1 MNRIRLGLLGALTA
15 AVALVGV
22 TMFGATNT
30 ANAMP
35 STLFR
40 ITITN
45 TTSPAMPISP
55 GIILPHID
63 EGVLWVSGGTSSP
76 ALELLAEVGNPSAL
90 IEALNGQLIGD
101 IAPGGSASI
110 EIAIEDEVYLST
122 ASMLVATNDSFVGL
136 NSVILW
142 DEDHLPID
150 SQTFELNAYDAGTEA
165 NTELGSGFDGGQ
177 PDPSRGAENLD
188 NGEATSELITRS
200 DQFSSPQATI
210 TIELV
215 YEDELEAGDDPAMDG
230 GAEMDSGDDGVEE
243 ESSLETDEGSMP
255 AEQEA
260 MDDDAK
266 DEVAMDDDATDEDA
280 TDEDAMDDDATDED
294 ATDED
299 AMDDDAMD
307 DDAMDEDAMDE
318 DAMDEDAMD
327 EDAMDEDAMGDDAMD
342 EDAMDE
348 DAMDEDAMGDGE
360 SMTDDAM
367 PNTGTGGLAEGSGIG
382 ATLTALIALAALAA
396 AASVYGVARVA
407 VRRRR

>member
-1 MNRIRLGLLGALTA
+1 MNRVRLGLLAALTA

-22 TMFGATNT
+22 TTFGATNT

-35 STLFR
+35 PTLFR

-63 EGVLWVSGGTSSP
+63 EGVLWVSGGTSGP
-76 ALELLAEVGNPSAL
+76 ALELLAEVGDPSAL
-90 IEALNGQLIGD
+90 IGALNGQLIGE
-101 IAPGGSASI
+101 IPPGGSASI
-110 EIAIEDEVYLST
+110 ELVIEDEVYLST

-188 NGEATSELITRS
+188 NGEATSEPIARN

-210 TIELV
+210 TIEVV
-215 YEDELEAGDDPAMDG
+215 YEDELGADVATDTGD
-230 GAEMDSGDDGVEE
+230 ELESGDDGVEE
-243 ESSLETDEGSMP
+243 DPSLETDEESMP

-266 DEVAMDDDATDEDA
+266 DEVAMDEDA
-280 TDEDAMDDDATDED
+280 V
-294 ATDED
+294 
-299 AMDDDAMD
+299 
-307 DDAMDEDAMDE
+307 DEDAMDE

-327 EDAMDEDAMGDDAMD
+327 EDAMDGE
-342 EDAMDE
+342 
-348 DAMDEDAMGDGE
+348 E
-360 SMTDDAM
+360 SMSDDAM

-407 VRRRR
+407 VRRR

>member
-1 MNRIRLGLLGALTA
+1 MNRIRLGLLAALA
-15 AVALVGV
+15 AVVALVGV
-22 TMFGATNT
+22 TMLGATNT

-35 STLFR
+35 PTLFR

-55 GIILPHID
+55 GIILPHIG
-63 EGVLWVSGGTSSP
+63 EGVLWVSGGTSGS

-90 IEALNGQLIGD
+90 IDALNGQLIGE

-110 EIAIEDEVYLST
+110 EIVIENEVYLST

-142 DEDHLPID
+142 NEDHSPIE
-150 SQTFELNAYDAGTEA
+150 SQTIELNAYDAGTEA

-188 NGEATSELITRS
+188 NGEATSELIARS

-210 TIELV
+210 TIEVV
-215 YEDELEAGDDPAMDG
+215 YEDELEAGDDPAMD
-230 GAEMDSGDDGVEE
+230 SGDD
-243 ESSLETDEGSMP
+243 
-255 AEQEA
+255 A
-260 MDDDAK
+260 M
-266 DEVAMDDDATDEDA
+266 
-280 TDEDAMDDDATDED
+280 DEDAMDDDATDED

-299 AMDDDAMD
+299 VMDDDAMD
-307 DDAMDEDAMDE
+307 DDAMD
-318 DAMDEDAMD
+318 
-327 EDAMDEDAMGDDAMD
+327 
-342 EDAMDE
+342 
-348 DAMDEDAMGDGE
+348 DGE

-367 PNTGTGGLAEGSGIG
+367 PNTGTGGLAEGSGFG

-396 AASVYGVARVA
+396 AASVYGVARAA
-407 VRRRR
+407 VRRR

>member
-1 MNRIRLGLLGALTA
+1 MNRIRLGLLAALA
-15 AVALVGV
+15 AVVALVGV
-22 TMFGATNT
+22 TMLGATNT

-35 STLFR
+35 PTVFR

-63 EGVLWVSGGTSSP
+63 EGVLWVSGGTSGS

-90 IEALNGQLIGD
+90 IDALNGQLIGE

-110 EIAIEDEVYLST
+110 EIVIENEVYLST

-142 DEDHLPID
+142 NEDHSPIE
-150 SQTFELNAYDAGTEA
+150 SQTIELNAYDAGTEA

-188 NGEATSELITRS
+188 NGEATSEPIARS

-210 TIELV
+210 TIEVV
-215 YEDELEAGDDPAMDG
+215 YEDELEAGDDSAMETGD
-230 GAEMDSGDDGVEE
+230 EMDSGDDGMEE
-243 ESSLETDEGSMP
+243 EASLETDDESMP
-255 AEQEA
+255 AEQE
-260 MDDDAK
+260 
-266 DEVAMDDDATDEDA
+266 VMDDDATDDDAMDEDAMDDDA

-294 ATDED
+294 A
-299 AMDDDAMD
+299 
-307 DDAMDEDAMDE
+307 
-318 DAMDEDAMD
+318 
-327 EDAMDEDAMGDDAMD
+327 
-342 EDAMDE
+342 
-348 DAMDEDAMGDGE
+348 MGDGE
-360 SMTDDAM
+360 LMTDDAM

-407 VRRRR
+407 ARRR

>member
-15 AVALVGV
+15 VVALVGV

-35 STLFR
+35 PTLFR

-63 EGVLWVSGGTSSP
+63 EGVLWVSGGTSGA

-90 IEALNGQLIGD
+90 IDALNGQLIGE

-110 EIAIEDEVYLST
+110 EIVIENEGYLST

-188 NGEATSELITRS
+188 NGEATSELIARS

-210 TIELV
+210 TIEVV
-215 YEDELEAGDDPAMDG
+215 YEDELEAGDDPAMDS

-266 DEVAMDDDATDEDA
+266 DEVAVDEVAVDEDATDEDA
-280 TDEDAMDDDATDED
+280 TDEDAMDD
-294 ATDED
+294 D

-327 EDAMDEDAMGDDAMD
+327 DDAMDEDAMDDDAMD

-407 VRRRR
+407 ARRR

>member
-1 MNRIRLGLLGALTA
+1 MNRVRLGLLAALTA

-35 STLFR
+35 PTLFR

-63 EGVLWVSGGTSSP
+63 EGVLWVSGGTSGP
-76 ALELLAEVGNPSAL
+76 ALELLAEVGDPSAL
-90 IEALNGQLIGD
+90 IGALNGQLIGD

-110 EIAIEDEVYLST
+110 EIVIEDEVYLST

-142 DEDHLPID
+142 NEDHSPIE

-188 NGEATSELITRS
+188 NGEATSEPIARS

-210 TIELV
+210 TIEVV
-215 YEDELEAGDDPAMDG
+215 YEDELEAGDDPAMDTG
-230 GAEMDSGDDGVEE
+230 DELESGDDGVEE
-243 ESSLETDEGSMP
+243 ESSLETDEESMP

-266 DEVAMDDDATDEDA
+266 DEVAMDEDA
-280 TDEDAMDDDATDED
+280 VDEDAMDED
-294 ATDED
+294 AV
-299 AMDDDAMD
+299 
-307 DDAMDEDAMDE
+307 DEDAMDE

-327 EDAMDEDAMGDDAMD
+327 
-342 EDAMDE
+342 
-348 DAMDEDAMGDGE
+348 DGE

-407 VRRRR
+407 VRRR